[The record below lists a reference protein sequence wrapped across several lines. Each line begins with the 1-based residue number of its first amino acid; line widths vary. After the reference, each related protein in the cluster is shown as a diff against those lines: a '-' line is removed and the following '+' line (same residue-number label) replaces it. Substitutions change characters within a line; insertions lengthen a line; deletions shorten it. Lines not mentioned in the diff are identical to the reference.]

1 MNIGKFEQATCR
13 PLPTGTPPLTPA
25 RIDAGLAQLPGWEHK
40 DGAIGKTFAFGS
52 YADTIAFVNGVAAI
66 AQREDHHPDMLVGY
80 DKCRVAYRTHSV
92 GGISENDFIC
102 AAKIEALCRIR
113 C

>member
-1 MNIGKFEQATCR
+1 MNTNKLEQEKCR
-13 PLPTGTPPLTPA
+13 PRAAGSVPLA
-25 RIDAGLAQLPGWEHK
+25 RTQIDAGLARLPGWEHK

-52 YADTIAFVNGVAAI
+52 YAETIAFVNAVAAI

-102 AAKIEALCRIR
+102 AAKVEALCRI
-113 C
+113 